1 MIRSRLIGTKS
12 KALWPIIGAALSVL
26 VLATALVA
34 IRSRNSESP
43 RRAHVVAT
51 ELPTSRRAVALSFDM
66 GADAGYTREILNTL
80 QEHGIE
86 ASFGVTGKWAEE
98 NPRLLERIAKDGH
111 TLINHSYSHA
121 SFTGATTSAG
131 RLDSSRISTEIQ
143 RAESIINRI
152 TGRTTKPYFRPP
164 YGDYDHFVIRHVH
177 ALGFWCSVMWDVD
190 SLGWKGLTKDEIV
203 DQILRNVRPGSI
215 LLFHVGA
222 GAQDGP
228 ALPSI
233 IAALRDQGYEFRTTD
248 DACRD

>member
-1 MIRSRLIGTKS
+1 M
-12 KALWPIIGAALSVL
+12 AAALSVL
-26 VLATALVA
+26 VLATSVIAM
-34 IRSRNSESP
+34 RSSNSESP
-43 RRAHVVAT
+43 RRTHVVAT

-66 GADAGYTREILNTL
+66 GADAGYTRAILDTL

-121 SFTGATTSAG
+121 SFTGVTTSAG
-131 RLDSSRISTEIQ
+131 RLDGSRIGTEIL
-143 RAESIINRI
+143 RAESIIKRI

-190 SLGWKGLTKDEIV
+190 SLGWKGLTKDAIV

-222 GAQDGP
+222 AAQDGP

-233 IAALRDQGYEFRTTD
+233 IAELRDQGYEFGTIED
-248 DACRD
+248 SCRE